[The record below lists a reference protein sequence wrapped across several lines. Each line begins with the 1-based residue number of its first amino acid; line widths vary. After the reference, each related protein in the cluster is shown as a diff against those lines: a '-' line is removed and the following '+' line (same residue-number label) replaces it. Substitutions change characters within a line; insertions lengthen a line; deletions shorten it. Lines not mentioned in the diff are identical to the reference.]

1 MNPSET
7 LSSDA
12 DAPLL
17 TPAHLGAAAY
27 RSHASTSHEPATR
40 VLTEEGFY
48 VSDRVLSYI
57 YLLWHIA
64 SFYLV
69 GGTGS
74 G

>member
-27 RSHASTSHEPATR
+27 RSHEHLA
-40 VLTEEGFY
+40 
-48 VSDRVLSYI
+48 
-57 YLLWHIA
+57 
-64 SFYLV
+64 
-69 GGTGS
+69 
-74 G
+74 